1 MKNNSYSYLM
11 VITVLLLLSSC
22 IGNKKATALY
32 HQIEDQKQAEMNT
45 IDTLQDLGNHNQNK
59 LAEGT
64 IDDSSGTAINNLL
77 NVVHDSSVKRID
89 NYKAIEKRLKKYRR
103 VRVREFN
110 RTTPVLDADLTRIN
124 EEKENLRFV
133 NALLHKN
140 TFFKFNS
147 AVFFGSGEYVI
158 PDEKIPLAITVF
170 APVIDSLIDLVK
182 RFPQKKMV
190 STVISCGYADAQGI
204 NRNGELYNQLCK
216 NIGKN
221 NPDNDELNAELSRLR
236 ADNITAVLKTI
247 FAEKQAGN
255 WSIAGLRIKFYTIGK
270 GQERPNKKITDY
282 QVDDERRRI
291 VVIYWNA
298 LPN

>member
-1 MKNNSYSYLM
+1 MKNNIHSYLII
-11 VITVLLLLSSC
+11 ITVLLLLSSC
-22 IGNKKATALY
+22 IGQKKATRLY
-32 HQIEDQKQAEMNT
+32 HKIEDQKQAEMNT
-45 IDTLQDLGNHNQNK
+45 IGDLQDISAHNQNK

-64 IDDSSGTAINNLL
+64 IDDSSSTAINNLL

-89 NYKAIEKRLKKYRR
+89 NYKTIEKRLKKYRR
-103 VRVREFN
+103 VSVREFN
-110 RTTPVLDADLTRIN
+110 RTTPLLDDDLTRIN

-133 NALLHKN
+133 NTLLNKN

-147 AVFFGSGEYVI
+147 AVFFGPGEYTI
-158 PDEKIPLAITVF
+158 PDEKIPMAITVF
-170 APVIDSLIDLVK
+170 TPVIDSLIDLVK
-182 RFPQKKMV
+182 RFPQKKLI

-255 WSIAGLRIKFYTIGK
+255 WAIAGLRIKFYKIGK
-270 GQERPNKKITDY
+270 GQEHPNKKIIDY
-282 QVDDERRRI
+282 QIDDERRRI

-298 LPN
+298 LPE